1 MSDPS
6 HLEIRCRQGG
16 ESFSLGQT
24 RSLKKWLQERHVPP
38 WLRDRLPLIFLDD
51 ELVAVAG
58 LPGWQIPGLTS
69 SDYEVSGDQL
79 GWLFDFEVDDRY
91 I

>member
-1 MSDPS
+1 M
-6 HLEIRCRQGG
+6 
-16 ESFSLGQT
+16 
-24 RSLKKWLQERHVPP
+24 PP
-38 WLRDRLPLIFLDD
+38 WLRDRLPLIYLED

-69 SDYEVSGDQL
+69 SHYEATGDQL
-79 GWLFDFEVDDRY
+79 GWVFEFEVDDRY